1 MQSRFIT
8 IYFWNRRKDPEIAEI
23 FVIQEVNDGKQSTYK
38 YIGGNRNGNCPK
50 TTVSRKA

>member
-23 FVIQEVNDGKQSTYK
+23 FVIQEVNDGNKGLIN
-38 YIGGNRNGNCPK
+38 YIGRQ
-50 TTVSRKA
+50 